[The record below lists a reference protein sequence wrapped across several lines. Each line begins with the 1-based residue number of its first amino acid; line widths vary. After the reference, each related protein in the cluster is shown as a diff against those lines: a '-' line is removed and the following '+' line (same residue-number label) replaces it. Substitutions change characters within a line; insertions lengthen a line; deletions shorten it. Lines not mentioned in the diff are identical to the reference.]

1 MSELDEQRAVRRL
14 LLALDRAARKLLKR
28 ERERESEGGCD
39 EG

>member
-14 LLALDRAARKLLKR
+14 VLALDRAARKLMR
-28 ERERESEGGCD
+28 EREGGCD